1 MSSLLRRKPLRA
13 AVSLLLVYYV
23 CAVLLLIR
31 PVESLGR
38 EKSQFPQPSYEE
50 VLSFRRNNR
59 IGLIQPENFRQ
70 DICDRYEMVRLG
82 NITLRDALQGMEIRP
97 LMRVGPFFRYTDE
110 GGIDPLDGGL
120 MAVMMDEL
128 GRRAGFSWR
137 NSFGVVHGL
146 PKAPPM
152 EDSAESSGN
161 SLAPNVTAEPPLTFT
176 DLLIWSIETYDLS
189 INWWDQTL
197 ERLERG
203 ASFLEPW
210 FDGSIIMVQQRQIAE
225 IDNSKIELWNWL
237 RPFDAEV
244 WAVTVF
250 TIFFSGVAYAWL
262 EYLSGHRRN
271 RTFAQWISDNVYLSA
286 ISFPQNYEFQPRSA
300 GARMFGVSISIWA
313 LVMTATCKFV
323 SNCL

>member
-1 MSSLLRRKPLRA
+1 MSFRFRRKPLPSSVA
-13 AVSLLLVYYV
+13 LSLLACAILVT
-23 CAVLLLIR
+23 R
-31 PVESLGR
+31 PAESAGR
-38 EKSQFPQPSYEE
+38 EKSPFPQPTYEE
-50 VLSFRRNNR
+50 VMSFRRDNR
-59 IGLIQPENFRQ
+59 IGLIEPETFRQ
-70 DICDRYEMVRLG
+70 DVCERYDMVRVG
-82 NITLRDALQGMEIRP
+82 NITLRNALQGMELRP

-120 MAVMMDEL
+120 MAIMMDEL

-146 PKAPPM
+146 PEAPSM
-152 EDSAESSGN
+152 EDFEESSGN
-161 SLAPNVTAEPPLTFT
+161 SLAPNTTTTPPGGDISFT
-176 DLLIWSIETYDLS
+176 DLLIWSTETYDLS

-203 ASFLEPW
+203 ASFLQPW
-210 FDGSIIMVQQRQIAE
+210 FDGSIIMVQQRQVAE
-225 IDNSKIELWNWL
+225 IDDKKIELWNWL
-237 RPFDAEV
+237 RPFKPEV

-250 TIFFSGVAYAWL
+250 TIVFSGFAYAWL

-300 GARMFGVSISIWA
+300 GARMFGVSISLWA

-323 SNCL
+323 LIV